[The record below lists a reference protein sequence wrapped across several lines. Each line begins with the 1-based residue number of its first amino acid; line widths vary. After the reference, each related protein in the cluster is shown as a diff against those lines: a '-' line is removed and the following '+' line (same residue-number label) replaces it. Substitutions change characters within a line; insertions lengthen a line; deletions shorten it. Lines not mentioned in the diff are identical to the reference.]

1 MADTA
6 LNPAHTISDILA
18 RPLQLYRGLKG
29 DALAKAIAG
38 RLSMAGPGLQLTNLR
53 EEIRRKDQEPF
64 TIFKDGSLSLRDGEC
79 VSVVGPS
86 GCGKTTL
93 LRVINGLLPR
103 TSGEIYIDGKSAAEL
118 DHELVMGFVFQGA
131 SLLPWRTSLK
141 NVLLGLEGRGANAAE
156 AENIARKFLDL
167 VGLSGFENHYPHEL
181 SGGMQQRVNLAR
193 ALAVNPRILL
203 MDEPFAA
210 LDAQTRNFMQLELL
224 RIWRETRKTVI
235 FVTHMIAEA
244 ILLSDRVIVFSH
256 RPGTIRSEFQVPLE
270 RPRTMEMRAD
280 PRFLELENILWKQI
294 EAEVNASGGFAQM

>member
-1 MADTA
+1 
-6 LNPAHTISDILA
+6 
-18 RPLQLYRGLKG
+18 
-29 DALAKAIAG
+29 
-38 RLSMAGPGLQLTNLR
+38 MAGPVLELRNLHK
-53 EEIRRKDQEPF
+53 EITLKDRQPF
-64 TIFKDGSLSLRDGEC
+64 TIFKNVNLTLRDGEF

-86 GCGKTTL
+86 GCGKTTM
-93 LRVINGLLPR
+93 LRVINGLMPR
-103 TSGEIYIDGKSAAEL
+103 TSGEILIDGKSAEAM

-131 SLLPWRTSLK
+131 SLLPWRTSLR
-141 NVLLGLEGRGANAAE
+141 NVLLGLEGRGKNPKE
-156 AENIARKFLDL
+156 AEQVACKYLEL

-224 RIWRETRKTVI
+224 RIWRETKKTVI

-244 ILLSDRVIVFSH
+244 ILLSDKVIVFTH
-256 RPGTIRSEFQVPLE
+256 RPGTIRSEFQVPLP
-270 RPRTMEMRAD
+270 RPRTMEMRSD
-280 PRFLELENILWKQI
+280 PRFLELENVVWKQI

>member
-1 MADTA
+1 
-6 LNPAHTISDILA
+6 
-18 RPLQLYRGLKG
+18 
-29 DALAKAIAG
+29 
-38 RLSMAGPGLQLTNLR
+38 MAGPVLELSNLR
-53 EEIRRKDQEPF
+53 KEILRKDHEPF
-64 TIFKDGSLSLRDGEC
+64 IIFKDVSLSLRDGEF

-93 LRVINGLLPR
+93 LRVINGLMPR
-103 TSGEIYIDGKSAAEL
+103 TSGEIFIDGKSAAEL

-141 NVLLGLEGRGANAAE
+141 NVLLGLEGSGTNAAE
-156 AENIARKFLDL
+156 AEKIARKFLDL

>member
-1 MADTA
+1 
-6 LNPAHTISDILA
+6 
-18 RPLQLYRGLKG
+18 
-29 DALAKAIAG
+29 
-38 RLSMAGPGLQLTNLR
+38 MAGPVLELRNLHK
-53 EEIRRKDQEPF
+53 EVPRKDREPF
-64 TIFKDGSLSLRDGEC
+64 KIFENINLSLRDGEF
-79 VSVVGPS
+79 VSVIGPS

-93 LRVINGLLPR
+93 LRVINGLMPR
-103 TSGEIYIDGKSAAEL
+103 TSGEIFIDGKSAAEL

-141 NVLLGLEGRGANAAE
+141 NVLLGLEGRRQNSNDAE
-156 AENIARKFLDL
+156 KIAHRYLDL
-167 VGLSGFENHYPHEL
+167 VGLSGFENNYPHEL

-224 RIWRETRKTVI
+224 RIWRETKKTVV

-244 ILLSDRVIVFSH
+244 ILLSDRVIVFTH

-270 RPRTMEMRAD
+270 RPRNMEMRAD

-294 EAEVNASGGFAQM
+294 EAEVNASGGFAKM

>member
-1 MADTA
+1 
-6 LNPAHTISDILA
+6 
-18 RPLQLYRGLKG
+18 
-29 DALAKAIAG
+29 
-38 RLSMAGPGLQLTNLR
+38 MAGPVLELSNLR
-53 EEIRRKDQEPF
+53 KEILRKDHEPF
-64 TIFKDGSLSLRDGEC
+64 TIFKDVSLSLRDGEF

-93 LRVINGLLPR
+93 LRVINGLMPR
-103 TSGEIYIDGKSAAEL
+103 TSGEIFIDGKSAAEI

-141 NVLLGLEGRGANAAE
+141 NVLLGLEGRGTNPAE
-156 AENIARKFLDL
+156 AEKIARRFLDL

-224 RIWRETRKTVI
+224 RIWRETKKTVI

-294 EAEVNASGGFAQM
+294 EAEVNASGGFAQL

>member
-1 MADTA
+1 MT
-6 LNPAHTISDILA
+6 
-18 RPLQLYRGLKG
+18 
-29 DALAKAIAG
+29 
-38 RLSMAGPGLQLTNLR
+38 MAGPVLELRNLHK
-53 EEIRRKDQEPF
+53 EIPRKDREPF
-64 TIFKDGSLSLRDGEC
+64 TIFKNVNLSLRDGEF

-86 GCGKTTL
+86 GCGKTTM

-103 TSGEIYIDGKSAAEL
+103 TSGDIFIDGRSATEM

-131 SLLPWRTSLK
+131 SLLPWRTGLK
-141 NVLLGLEGRGANAAE
+141 NVLLGLEGRGQNSKE
-156 AENIARKFLDL
+156 AERIARRYLDL

-224 RIWRETRKTVI
+224 RIWSETKKTVI

-244 ILLSDRVIVFSH
+244 ILLSDRVVVFSH
-256 RPGTIRSEFQVPLE
+256 RPGTIRSEFQVPLG
-270 RPRTMEMRAD
+270 RPRRMEMRSD
-280 PRFLELENILWKQI
+280 PSFLELENVVWKQI
-294 EAEVNASGGFAQM
+294 EEEVNASGGFSQM

>member
-1 MADTA
+1 
-6 LNPAHTISDILA
+6 
-18 RPLQLYRGLKG
+18 
-29 DALAKAIAG
+29 
-38 RLSMAGPGLQLTNLR
+38 MAGPVLELKNLR
-53 EEIRRKDQEPF
+53 KEIPRKDSDAF
-64 TIFKDGSLSLRDGEC
+64 TIFKDVNLSLRDGEF

-93 LRVINGLLPR
+93 LRVINGLMPR
-103 TSGEIYIDGKSAAEL
+103 TSGEIFIDGNSAADL

-131 SLLPWRTSLK
+131 SLLPWRTSLR
-141 NVLLGLEGRGANAAE
+141 NVLLGLEGRGHSPKE
-156 AENIARKFLDL
+156 AEQSARKFLEL
-167 VGLSGFENHYPHEL
+167 VGLSGFESHYPHEL

-193 ALAVNPRILL
+193 ALAINPRILL

-244 ILLSDRVIVFSH
+244 ILLSDRVIVFTH
-256 RPGTIRSEFQVPLE
+256 RPGTIRSEFQVPLP
-270 RPRTMEMRAD
+270 RPRTMEMRSD
-280 PRFLELENILWKQI
+280 PRFLELENVVWKQI

>member
-1 MADTA
+1 
-6 LNPAHTISDILA
+6 
-18 RPLQLYRGLKG
+18 
-29 DALAKAIAG
+29 
-38 RLSMAGPGLQLTNLR
+38 MAGPVLELRNLR
-53 EEIRRKDQEPF
+53 KEIPRKDLEPF
-64 TIFKDGSLSLRDGEC
+64 TIFKDVNLSLRDGEF

-86 GCGKTTL
+86 GCGKTTM
-93 LRVINGLLPR
+93 LRVINGLMPR
-103 TSGEIYIDGKSAAEL
+103 TAGEILIDGKSAEDM

-131 SLLPWRTSLK
+131 SLLPWRTSLR
-141 NVLLGLEGRGANAAE
+141 NVLLGLEGRVGNPKE
-156 AENIARKFLDL
+156 AEKSARKYLEL

-224 RIWRETRKTVI
+224 RIWRETQKTVI

-244 ILLSDRVIVFSH
+244 ILLSDRVVVFSH
-256 RPGTIRSEFQVPLE
+256 RPGTIRSEFQVPLP
-270 RPRTMEMRAD
+270 RPRTMEMRSD
-280 PRFLELENILWKQI
+280 PRFLELENIVWKQI